1 MVYISDNIIDAIIK
15 EDMPYSDITT
25 EILEIGKKEGKI
37 FFYARNEGVVSG
49 VFIAVKIFAKL
60 GGKVNFYLQ
69 DGEKIKEGDLILEA
83 FAAAEILYAG
93 WKAALNSMEY
103 LSGISSLCSKMV
115 EKSRKIN
122 HNVMLAATRK
132 SMPLSRQLVTMAFQA
147 GGVVPHRLGLSETIL
162 IFKQHLEFI
171 GGLDNLENVIKNTNH
186 KAYEKK
192 IILETENYDDSI
204 KALKYDFISG
214 LQLDKL
220 SPEEVSAIVEER
232 NKVNKNLII
241 IAAGGINLSNVEQY
255 AATMVDVIVSSC
267 FFHAKPL
274 DIKAVIKETK

>member
-1 MVYISDNIIDAIIK
+1 MIYISDNIIDAIIK

-25 EILEIGKKEGKI
+25 EMLGIEHKKGKI
-37 FFYARNEGVVSG
+37 FFYARNKGVVSG
-49 VFIAVKIFAKL
+49 VFVAVKIFEKL
-60 GGKVNFYLQ
+60 GGKVDFYLH
-69 DGEKIKEGDLILEA
+69 DGEKVKEGDLILA
-83 FAAAEILYAG
+83 SSATAGILHAG
-93 WKAALNSMEY
+93 WKAALNSLEY
-103 LSGISSLCSKMV
+103 LSGISSLCNEMV

-122 HNVMLAATRK
+122 PNIMLAATRK

-162 IFKQHLEFI
+162 IFQQHLEFI
-171 GGLDNLENVIKNTNH
+171 GGLDNLENAIKNSKH

-220 SPEEVSAIVEER
+220 SHEEVSEIVAEK
-232 NKVNKNLII
+232 NKVNKSLII
-241 IAAGGINLSNVEQY
+241 IAAGGINLSNVEYY
-255 AATMVDVIVSSC
+255 AASMADVIVSSC
-267 FFHAKPL
+267 FFHAPPM
-274 DIKAVIKETK
+274 DIKAVIKENN